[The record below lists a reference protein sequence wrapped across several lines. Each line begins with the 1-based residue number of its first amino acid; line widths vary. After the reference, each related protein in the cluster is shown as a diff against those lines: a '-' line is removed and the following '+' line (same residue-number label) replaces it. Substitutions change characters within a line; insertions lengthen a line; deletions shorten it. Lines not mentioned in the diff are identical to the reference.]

1 MRGILLAL
9 TVALGLTGCSVV
21 ALDLQG
27 AQARAKAAQAAGLL
41 GPNDPL
47 VPCLQYFAGATS
59 AHGGLAVLKGPFAG
73 LIDVG
78 TDLYILDALAQA
90 GGTSDTL
97 DAMCGGVAMK
107 ILKNA
112 GRRAPGL

>member
-1 MRGILLAL
+1 MRRWLCLLMCAL
-9 TVALGLTGCSVV
+9 TVPGCAAVQ
-21 ALDLQG
+21 LDLQG
-27 AQARAKAAQAAGLL
+27 ASARAQAAQAAGLL

-47 VPCLQYFAGATS
+47 VPCLHYFAGA
-59 AHGGLAVLKGPFAG
+59 AGPQGGLAILKGPFAG
-73 LIDVG
+73 LIDIG
-78 TDLYILDALAQA
+78 TDLYILDAMAQA
-90 GGTSDTL
+90 GGVSDQL